1 MCEFRRRKW
10 AIERS
15 KRIIAE
21 DHWRKERINQE
32 THARK
37 VSHSFKARLTH
48 GTTKYIHTEI
58 KARNYR
64 IYQTQNITHSGKT
77 LKPGFKC
84 IFIHPD

>member
-10 AIERS
+10 AIKRS

-21 DHWRKERINQE
+21 NNWRKERINQE

-37 VSHSFKARLTH
+37 VSHIFKARLNH

-58 KARNYR
+58 EARNYR
-64 IYQTQNITHSGKT
+64 IYQT
-77 LKPGFKC
+77 
-84 IFIHPD
+84 